1 MAEDS
6 LAFEHRDLHWGNVML
21 RPAAAANS
29 HVTARLRG
37 STLRA
42 ATCGAEVTL
51 IDFTASRL
59 QTPGGD
65 VAFCNL
71 EAEEG
76 LFDGPKGKPQFE
88 TYRCVGTC
96 GDLSLQA
103 WNQQLLLVFKLA
115 CPGGAARWAREQA
128 AVCDVQVC
136 EGN

>member
-1 MAEDS
+1 MHMLLLLLLVLQVALALAVAEDS

-21 RPAAAANS
+21 RPAAGS

-65 VAFCNL
+65 VAFCDL

-88 TYRCVGTC
+88 TYRCGKSV
-96 GDLSLQA
+96 
-103 WNQQLLLVFKLA
+103 A
-115 CPGGAARWAREQA
+115 CR
-128 AVCDVQVC
+128 
-136 EGN
+136 

>member
-1 MAEDS
+1 VLRLQVALALAVAEDS

-21 RPAAAANS
+21 RPSQSS

-88 TYRCVGTC
+88 TYRWV
-96 GDLSLQA
+96 
-103 WNQQLLLVFKLA
+103 
-115 CPGGAARWAREQA
+115 
-128 AVCDVQVC
+128 
-136 EGN
+136 